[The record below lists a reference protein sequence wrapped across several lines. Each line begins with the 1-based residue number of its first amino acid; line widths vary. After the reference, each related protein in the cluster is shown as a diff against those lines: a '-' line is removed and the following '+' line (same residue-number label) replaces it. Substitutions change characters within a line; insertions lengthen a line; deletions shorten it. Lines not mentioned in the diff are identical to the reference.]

1 VGRHWPRT
9 RTGFWYI
16 AVVDATPDARTFNEF
31 MWTGEPQEID
41 EDWVMDI
48 ISRTEGAAFLTR
60 ILKPQPIAAV
70 KRPDGTWVIPSPES

>member
-1 VGRHWPRT
+1 
-9 RTGFWYI
+9 
-16 AVVDATPDARTFNEF
+16 VDATPDARTFNEF